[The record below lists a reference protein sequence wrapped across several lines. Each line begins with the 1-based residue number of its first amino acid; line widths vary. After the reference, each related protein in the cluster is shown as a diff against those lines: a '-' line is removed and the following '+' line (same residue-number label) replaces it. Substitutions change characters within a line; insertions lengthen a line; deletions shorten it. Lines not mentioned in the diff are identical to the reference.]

1 VTFTLGT
8 IDRRTLVLLLVM
20 LGLLVAIIL
29 RSGLSN
35 DSSGVVVAPSD
46 SIPAAEHRLER
57 LRQVAATVPGKEE
70 VLKKALAEL
79 DTRHAGMLKADT
91 SAQAQAQLIEVIRRV
106 ATANGIDARGAEEMR
121 VKPLANDYGEVS
133 VTVTFNCAIEQ
144 LVNFLAALANEPQIL
159 ATNEINISGGNDKKK
174 NVQVRLGLSAVVPKK
189 LVPAKRGLAAF

>member
-1 VTFTLGT
+1 MTFTLGA

-20 LGLLVAIIL
+20 LGLLVAVIL
-29 RSGLSN
+29 RFGLSN
-35 DSSGVVVAPSD
+35 DSASVVVAPSD

-79 DTRHAGMLKADT
+79 ETRHAGMLNADT
-91 SAQAQAQLIEVIRRV
+91 SAQAQAQLIQVIRRV
-106 ATANGIDARGAEEMR
+106 AMANGIDARGAEEMR
-121 VKPLANDYGEVS
+121 VRPLANDYGEVS
-133 VTVTFNCAIEQ
+133 VTVTFSSAIEQ

-159 ATNEINISGGNDKKK
+159 ATNEINISGGTDKKK

>member
-20 LGLLVAIIL
+20 LGLLVAVIL

-35 DSSGVVVAPSD
+35 NSSGVVVAPSD

-91 SAQAQAQLIEVIRRV
+91 SPQAQAQLIEVIRRV
-106 ATANGIDARGAEEMR
+106 AMANGIDARGAEEMR
-121 VKPLANDYGEVS
+121 VRPLANDYGEVS
-133 VTVTFNCAIEQ
+133 VTVTFSCAIEQ

-159 ATNEINISGGNDKKK
+159 ATNEINISGGTDKKK
-174 NVQVRLGLSAVVPKK
+174 NVQVRLGISAVVPKK

>member
-1 VTFTLGT
+1 VNFALGT
-8 IDRRTLVLLLVM
+8 IDRRTLMLLLVM
-20 LGLLVAIIL
+20 LGLLVAVIL

-106 ATANGIDARGAEEMR
+106 AMANGIDARGAEEMR

-133 VTVTFNCAIEQ
+133 VTVTFSCAIEQ

-159 ATNEINISGGNDKKK
+159 ATNEVNISGGNDKKK